1 MKIDHLLDILLI
13 LYICFLI
20 LALVKRIGIYS
31 LLNLQRIRNLLF
43 LFEGGFILGI
53 LAVVK
58 LEYMRLGL
66 ILFTVILA
74 SAFAIGHFFVKCRKY
89 LKDVKYIPHWINK
102 LNEMWHKRFRLITL
116 GVIIAGS
123 ILNAFVYSAFKDK
136 YQEYGNF
143 VLSYAAL
150 FALCGTTLY
159 LFLVIFLEKKY
170 GPIYNIK
177 KKKDDSLEFGK

>member
-1 MKIDHLLDILLI
+1 MIEIGSFLDILLI
-13 LYICFLI
+13 LYTCFLI

-43 LFEGGFILGI
+43 LLEGFFILGI

-58 LEYMRLGL
+58 LEHMRLGL

-74 SAFAIGHFFVKCRKY
+74 GVFAIGYFFTKHKRY
-89 LKDVKYIPHWINK
+89 LKDAACIPHWVNR
-102 LNEMWHKRFRLITL
+102 LNEIWHKRYRLITIV
-116 GVIIAGS
+116 VIIVGS

-136 YQEYGNF
+136 YHEYGNF

-159 LFLVIFLEKKY
+159 LVLIILLEKKY
-170 GPIYNIK
+170 GPIYYNRD
-177 KKKDDSLEFGK
+177 KKDN